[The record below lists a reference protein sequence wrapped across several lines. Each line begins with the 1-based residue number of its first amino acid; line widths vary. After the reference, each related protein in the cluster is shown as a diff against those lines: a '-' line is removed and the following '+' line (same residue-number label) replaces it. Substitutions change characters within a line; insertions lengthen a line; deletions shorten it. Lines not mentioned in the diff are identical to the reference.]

1 MKQLAGGLAALI
13 AAGLA
18 GVIAAGCAED
28 EPKDIYVESTG
39 TWLKEGLNNR
49 PFQKR
54 TEIDAAVQKFCDRN
68 AKCLAFGDAEVNSNC
83 VEMYTFE
90 IEQFPDCF
98 SAIKAQFNCL
108 ESIACEDLDALSC
121 EEEMQSVMFCTLG
134 MSGF

>member
-39 TWLKEGLNNR
+39 TWL
-49 PFQKR
+49 KR

-121 EEEMQSVMFCTLG
+121 EDEMQSVMFCTLG